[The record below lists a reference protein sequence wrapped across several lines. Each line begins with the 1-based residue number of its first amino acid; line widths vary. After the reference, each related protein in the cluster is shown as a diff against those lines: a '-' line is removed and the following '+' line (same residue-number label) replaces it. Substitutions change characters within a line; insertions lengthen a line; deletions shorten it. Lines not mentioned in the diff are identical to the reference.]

1 MIKIVTLNKF
11 KNGMKLKSLLII
23 LLLLT
28 FCLSGCVGLLTE
40 SQVTEIKKFSAA
52 SNSYSEYPGAVIKS
66 HADLSFNNQ
75 LTNASSSLDGE
86 NAFGFIE
93 KGIEKHKRLT
103 ELEKRADNACGILRS
118 YSGIL
123 DRLSSDTYTTNT
135 QASLEKLGSQLDRS
149 IKEYNEISKSSLT
162 TFGSLVAATL
172 RGVSSIYIK
181 NRQHKAIKMA
191 VTEAGPVIEE
201 ITNAITDLL
210 EMYAGENSLDII
222 QAERDD
228 LQIWYETSG
237 YKQPLSTTIWVAEE
251 LERIESILNLVEKSK
266 NATVN
271 LQKAHKILITKIE
284 KKMDLKGTIEVIET
298 LVEEVEAA
306 KGFKEKLDKA
316 NS

>member
-1 MIKIVTLNKF
+1 MIDFVTVNEL
-11 KNGMKLKSLLII
+11 KNGIKFKSLLII

-40 SQVTEIKKFSAA
+40 SQVTEIKKFSSA
-52 SNSYSEYPGAVIKS
+52 SNSYSDYPGAVINS
-66 HADLSFNNQ
+66 HADLSFHNQ
-75 LTNASSSLDGE
+75 LTNASSSVDGK

-103 ELEKRADNACGILRS
+103 GLEKRTDNACGILRS
-118 YSGIL
+118 YSAIL
-123 DRLSSDTYTTNT
+123 DKLSSDTYTADT
-135 QASLEKLGSQLDRS
+135 QASLEKLGSQLDHS
-149 IKEYNEISKSSLT
+149 IQEYNEISKSSLT
-162 TFGSLVAATL
+162 TFGSLIAATL

-191 VTEAGPVIEE
+191 VTEADPAIEE
-201 ITNAITDLL
+201 IMNAITELL

-222 QAERDD
+222 QAEKDD
-228 LQIWYETSG
+228 LQTWYETSG
-237 YKQPLSTTIWVAEE
+237 YKQPLSTAIWVAEE
-251 LERIESILNLVEKSK
+251 LERIESVLILVEKSK
-266 NATVN
+266 NAAVN

-284 KKMDLKGTIEVIET
+284 KKTDLKDTIEIIET

-306 KGFKEKLDKA
+306 KNFKEKLDKK

>member
-1 MIKIVTLNKF
+1 MIEIVTVNELKNGNKF
-11 KNGMKLKSLLII
+11 KSLLII
-23 LLLLT
+23 LLLT

-52 SNSYSEYPGAVIKS
+52 SNSYSEYPGAVIKA
-66 HADLSFNNQ
+66 HADLSFHNQ
-75 LTNASSSLDGE
+75 LTNASSSVDGK

-118 YSGIL
+118 YSAIL
-123 DRLSSDTYTTNT
+123 DKLSSDAYTTNT
-135 QASLEKLGSQLDRS
+135 QDSLEKLGMQMDHS
-149 IKEYNEISKSSLT
+149 IKEYNKITKSSLT

-181 NRQHKAIKMA
+181 NRQHEAIKTA
-191 VTEAGPVIEE
+191 VTEADPVIEE
-201 ITNAITDLL
+201 ITKSITELL
-210 EMYAGENSLDII
+210 EMYAGENSLKII

-228 LQIWYETSG
+228 LQTWYETSG
-237 YKQPLSTTIWVAEE
+237 YKQPLSTAIWVAEE
-251 LERIESILNLVEKSK
+251 LEGIEAVLGLVEKSK
-266 NATVN
+266 TAAIN

-284 KKMDLKGTIEVIET
+284 KKMDLKDTIEVIET
-298 LVEEVEAA
+298 LVDEVEAA
-306 KGFKEKLDKA
+306 KDFKEKLDKK